1 MTTDRR
7 KYGDSRSAVRRES
20 THKAIERLAAKEVAP
35 AYKAPRGNQEL
46 DRDAM
51 AYALAGLDRVVA

>member
-7 KYGDSRSAVRRES
+7 KYGQSRSAVRRES
-20 THKAIERLAAKEVAP
+20 TQAAIQRLAAKEVQP
-35 AYKAPRGNQEL
+35 AYRAPRGNPEV

-51 AYALAGLDRVVA
+51 AYALAGLDRVP

>member
-7 KYGDSRSAVRRES
+7 KYAERRSAARRES
-20 THKAIERLAAKEVAP
+20 RHHAIERLAEKQVTP
-35 AYKAPRGNQEL
+35 AYRAPRGNPDV

-51 AYALAGLDRVVA
+51 NYALAGLDRVVA

>member
-7 KYGDSRSAVRRES
+7 KYGENRSAVRRES
-20 THKAIERLAAKEVAP
+20 TRVAIERLAAKRVAP
-35 AYKAPRGNQEL
+35 AYRAPRGNQET

-51 AYALAGLDRVVA
+51 NYALAGLDRVVA